1 MSPRWRRF
9 RKGPDDTLVLV
20 LDPAEAQLLA
30 VLPGELQEVFDGPLN
45 DSAAE
50 RLFPR
55 AYLDPTEEEAEA
67 EWRAMVHPDLLRQRL
82 DSLAVVRASLER
94 AAPAGEWLETALTPD
109 EVQSWLGVLNDPRL
123 MLGTRLEI
131 TEDEPLIEPNDPN
144 ANAYAVYYWLTAL
157 LTDLVDQLL

>member
-20 LDPAEAQLLA
+20 LDPDEAQLLA
-30 VLPGELQEVFDGPLN
+30 MLPNELQEVFDSPLS
-45 DSAAE
+45 DPAAE

-82 DSLAVVRASLER
+82 DSLSTVRASLER
-94 AAPAGEWLETALTPD
+94 ATPAGEWIETALTPD
-109 EVQSWLGVLNDPRL
+109 EVQAWLGVLNDARL
-123 MLGTRLEI
+123 MLGTRLAI
-131 TEDEPLIEPNDPN
+131 TEAEPLIEPTDPK
-144 ANAYAVYYWLTAL
+144 AGSYALYYWLTSL
-157 LTDLVDQLL
+157 QTDLVDQLL

>member
-20 LDPAEAQLLA
+20 LDPNEAQLLVA
-30 VLPGELQEVFDGPLN
+30 LPTELQEVFDGPLT
-45 DSAAE
+45 DPAAE

-82 DSLAVVRASLER
+82 DALGVVRASLER
-94 AAPAGEWLETALTPD
+94 ASPAGEWLETALTPD
-109 EVQSWLGVLNDPRL
+109 EVQAWLGVLNDTRL
-123 MLGTRLEI
+123 MLGTRLGI
-131 TEDEPLIEPNDPN
+131 TEEEPLIEPTDP
-144 ANAYAVYYWLTAL
+144 AAGAYAVYYWLTAL
-157 LTDLVDQLL
+157 QTDLVDQLL